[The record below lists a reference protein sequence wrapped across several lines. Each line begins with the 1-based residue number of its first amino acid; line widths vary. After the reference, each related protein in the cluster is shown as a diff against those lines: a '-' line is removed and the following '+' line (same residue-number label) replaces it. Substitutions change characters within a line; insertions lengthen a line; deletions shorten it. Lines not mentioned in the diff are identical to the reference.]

1 MALTHAKYVT
11 VCSAA
16 AGTLLALA
24 LVAAPFG
31 LAACSSN
38 DSAAPSQASSQPSD
52 TSAEDVEQETIE
64 WADECTDRRGD
75 ATCYAVAELDGMQLE
90 SFLLSHGYV
99 WSERNLMWVKE
110 DGSSSFTVLD
120 AEGVALTNIQVEEL
134 DAGALTKD
142 VSYRLVTSGYSSAR
156 RAFAALAG
164 NIMPCDDSEIVD
176 ESGAAI
182 VTSTTGNRLFVFVS
196 TSNDTHVI
204 TVLSQDAVAEGLLN
218 KIAGRELGT
227 TVEEAFAA
235 LVGRE
240 PAKPEQ
246 P

>member
-64 WADECTDRRGD
+64 WADECTDRR
-75 ATCYAVAELDGMQLE
+75 
-90 SFLLSHGYV
+90 GYV

-227 TVEEAFAA
+227 TVEEAFAT